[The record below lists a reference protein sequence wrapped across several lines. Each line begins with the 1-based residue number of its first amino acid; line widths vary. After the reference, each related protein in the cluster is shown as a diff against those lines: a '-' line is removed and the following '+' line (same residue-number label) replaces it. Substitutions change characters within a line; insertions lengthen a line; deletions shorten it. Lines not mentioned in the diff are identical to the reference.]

1 MWCTAPAVLR
11 LSCPSE
17 RDRWNGGC
25 ALTSGRVRIPH
36 PAGPQGPGPVD
47 VRKRGAGVAAA
58 EDAGRGSDIAGK
70 LGVEPGMV
78 VQEIGWDTD
87 VDEDVRDAV
96 EERCGDELLDDDADE
111 VIDLVLLW
119 WREGDGDLVDALIN
133 AIGPLA
139 DNGVIWVLTP
149 KTGRSGHV
157 EPSEI
162 AEAAPT
168 AGLSQTSNV
177 SVGDGWAGSRL
188 VAPRAAKSRA
198 RGREGTQLP
207 GSRRAPRRGGVR

>member
-1 MWCTAPAVLR
+1 M
-11 LSCPSE
+11 
-17 RDRWNGGC
+17 
-25 ALTSGRVRIPH
+25 
-36 PAGPQGPGPVD
+36 
-47 VRKRGAGVAAA
+47 AAA
-58 EDAGRGSDIAGK
+58 EDVGRGSDIAGK

-78 VQEIGWDTD
+78 VQEIGWDDD
-87 VDEDVRDAV
+87 VDDAVREAV

-111 VIDLVLLW
+111 VVDVVLMW
-119 WREGDGDLVDALIN
+119 WRENDGDLVDALIN

-139 DNGVIWVLTP
+139 DHGVIWVLTP

-177 SVGDGWAGSRL
+177 SVGEGWAGSRL
-188 VAPRAAKSRA
+188 VAPKAAR
-198 RGREGTQLP
+198 
-207 GSRRAPRRGGVR
+207 SRR

>member
-1 MWCTAPAVLR
+1 M
-11 LSCPSE
+11 
-17 RDRWNGGC
+17 
-25 ALTSGRVRIPH
+25 
-36 PAGPQGPGPVD
+36 
-47 VRKRGAGVAAA
+47 AAA
-58 EDAGRGSDIAGK
+58 EDVGRGSDIAGK

-78 VQEIGWDTD
+78 VQEIGWDDD
-87 VDEDVRDAV
+87 VDDAVREAV

-111 VIDLVLLW
+111 VVDVVLMW
-119 WREGDGDLVDALIN
+119 WRENDGDLVDALIN

-177 SVGDGWAGSRL
+177 SVGEGWAGARL
-188 VAPRAAKSRA
+188 VAPRAVR
-198 RGREGTQLP
+198 
-207 GSRRAPRRGGVR
+207 SRR